1 MNKKDKLAEEALKK
15 EYEQLRKNSGVDEVN
30 QNIRKEAYTSSLH
43 PSARAQMVSNIQHQY
58 LDHGANDNSTWG
70 NVKDVSGQLKPEEA
84 LNIAI
89 ERVLSGGAP
98 INNISFYDEINWH
111 LSKLGFPSKAP
122 LDIKQAILK
131 MVEGK

>member
-1 MNKKDKLAEEALKK
+1 MNKKEQMAEEALKK
-15 EYEQLRKNSGVDEVN
+15 EYEQLRKNSGVEEVN
-30 QNIRKEAYTSSLH
+30 QGIRKEAFVSSLH
-43 PSARAQMVSNIQHQY
+43 PSARAQTVTTI
-58 LDHGANDNSTWG
+58 GAGETTWG

-84 LNIAI
+84 LHIAI

-122 LDIKQAILK
+122 LDIKQALLK
-131 MVEGK
+131 MVEGR

>member
-1 MNKKDKLAEEALKK
+1 MTLTEQKKAEEAIKK
-15 EYEQLRKNSGVDEVN
+15 EYEQLRKNSGIDSVN
-30 QNIRKEAYTSSLH
+30 EEFRNEAFVSSLH
-43 PSARAQMVSNIQHQY
+43 PSARAKMVSTI
-58 LDHGANDNSTWG
+58 GAGDTSWG
-70 NVKDVSGQLKPEEA
+70 NVNDVTGQLKPEEA

>member
-43 PSARAQMVSNIQHQY
+43 PSARAQMVSNI
-58 LDHGANDNSTWG
+58 GANDNSTWG

>member
-1 MNKKDKLAEEALKK
+1 MNKKEKMAQEALKK

-30 QNIRKEAYTSSLH
+30 QNIRKEGFVSSLH
-43 PSARAQMVSNIQHQY
+43 PSARATMVSNI
-58 LDHGANDNSTWG
+58 GAGDNSQWG

-89 ERVLSGGAP
+89 ERVLSSGAP

-111 LSKLGFPSKAP
+111 LSKLGFPSKSP

>member
-43 PSARAQMVSNIQHQY
+43 PSARAQMVSNI
-58 LDHGANDNSTWG
+58 GANDNSTWG

-131 MVEGK
+131 MVEGR